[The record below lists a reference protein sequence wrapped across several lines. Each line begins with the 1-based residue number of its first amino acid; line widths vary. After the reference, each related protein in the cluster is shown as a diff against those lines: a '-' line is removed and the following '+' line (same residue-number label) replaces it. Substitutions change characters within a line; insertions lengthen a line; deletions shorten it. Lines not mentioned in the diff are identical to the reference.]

1 MLIGGNLIMFERLK
15 DFFYDVSDIILS
27 IIIVVIMVFAISW
40 KLSDTISY
48 SPIKVNLQE
57 SSSYA
62 VNPEPDE
69 SHSLE
74 SENPSNFSEE
84 EENNSE
90 ETSTETE
97 SPESENNEASE
108 GETAEEVPSTETES
122 PSEGDVVAKP
132 SNENINVVSVKEIN
146 FIVPSGATGSSIAKK
161 LQSEG
166 LIEDT
171 SIFLNR
177 LEALNLGN
185 KLRSGTFKLSTD
197 MDIDS
202 IINKLT
208 GR

>member
-1 MLIGGNLIMFERLK
+1 MLERLK

-27 IIIVVIMVFAISW
+27 IVIIIAMVFAISW

-48 SPIKVNLQE
+48 SPIKVNIQE
-57 SSSYA
+57 GSTSA
-62 VNPEPDE
+62 IIPESDG

-74 SENPSNFSEE
+74 SENLTFPSEE
-84 EENNSE
+84 EGSNLE
-90 ETSTETE
+90 EFSTE
-97 SPESENNEASE
+97 SPETETPESSEDGTSEEIPSSESGTASE
-108 GETAEEVPSTETES
+108 ESVVP
-122 PSEGDVVAKP
+122 KP
-132 SNENINVVSVKEIN
+132 SSENINVVSVKEIS

-171 SIFLNR
+171 AIFLNR
-177 LEALNLGN
+177 LDALNLGN
-185 KLRSGTFKLSTD
+185 KLRSGTFNLSTD

>member
-1 MLIGGNLIMFERLK
+1 MLERLK

-27 IIIVVIMVFAISW
+27 IVIIVIMVVAISW

-48 SPIKVNLQE
+48 SPIKINMQETVSSAIVPESDDSHSAE
-57 SSSYA
+57 SS
-62 VNPEPDE
+62 EPGE
-69 SHSLE
+69 SSDAETIL
-74 SENPSNFSEE
+74 EE
-84 EENNSE
+84 ESSIAE
-90 ETSTETE
+90 EAT
-97 SPESENNEASE
+97 SPEN
-108 GETAEEVPSTETES
+108 GEVEEVPATNETPAENTET
-122 PSEGDVVAKP
+122 VVPKP
-132 SNENINVVSVKEIN
+132 SNENINVVAAKEIN
-146 FIVPSGATGSSIAKK
+146 FIIPAGSSGASIASK
-161 LQSEG
+161 LKTEG

-197 MDIDS
+197 MDMDA

>member
-1 MLIGGNLIMFERLK
+1 MFERLK

-27 IIIVVIMVFAISW
+27 IIIIVIMVFAISW

-48 SPIKVNLQE
+48 SPIKINPQE
-57 SSSYA
+57 NSSYA

-74 SENPSNFSEE
+74 SENPSSSSEE
-84 EENNSE
+84 DETSSE
-90 ETSTETE
+90 EISIE
-97 SPESENNEASE
+97 SPESETNEVSQ
-108 GETAEEVPSTETES
+108 GEAAEEVPSTENES
-122 PSEGDVVAKP
+122 PSEEDVVAKP

-197 MDIDS
+197 MDIDG